1 MMFPECRNDNYYN
14 EDFLGREDK
23 SFVQGFDWA
32 TEMAVDNFF
41 DNNFDSDM
49 PIEEDGELSIMLNKE
64 LPDYLKEKYEME
76 FTFGDRDNEEREIKT
91 YADLLRMKL
100 LEWIEMERNELITSM
115 IDNMDEDIYNAIRN
129 KVLKENQEKDTP
141 KEYYDSRKY
150 IVTGKKE
157 Q

>member
-1 MMFPECRNDNYYN
+1 MFPECRNDNYYN

-49 PIEEDGELSIMLNKE
+49 PVEEDGELSIMLNKE

-129 KVLKENQEKDTP
+129 KVLKENQEKDNP